1 MTIYDY
7 YDHYTHIIAPFQDIL
22 YGFPTA
28 LMAFNL
34 WVFFG
39 KMLPGR
45 QLVKHGKAIINQP

>member
-45 QLVKHGKAIINQP
+45 QLVKHDKAIINQP